1 MRRHST
7 EQYGESE
14 MKVKEL
20 KEAIKD
26 MEDDEELTIRAVQS
40 YVIEPVKNNESIDTE
55 QGGDNLW

>member
-1 MRRHST
+1 MKRHST

-20 KEAIKD
+20 REAIKD

-40 YVIEPVKNNESIDTE
+40 YVIEPVNNNESIDTE
-55 QGGDNLW
+55 KGGDN

>member
-55 QGGDNLW
+55 QGGDN

>member
-1 MRRHST
+1 
-7 EQYGESE
+7 

-55 QGGDNLW
+55 QGGDN